1 MPTHALWPSQLVW
14 LVPMH
19 QEVRSITDG
28 TVVQQ
33 RRKAATFT
41 CLLHFWVLL
50 RLRPLEKYNH
60 CRADCQKNS
69 GVSWRRRWRLCRRQ
83 SMTSWPMSVWRR
95 RIARLSTTTP
105 PRRYTHLNVQ
115 HRCWRMSCRWRRTAS
130 RPSSAA
136 WRHTVIL
143 FHIPTPTSSTVPWQ
157 VLEDV
162 PPAADGVEALVG
174 GLAPRVL
181 TLFCSPHAD
190 IKRLAVGVMNLL
202 AAGAPPGGLGAAM
215 ETYRL
220 GLFGLARDPAPGVRR
235 AVCSGLVQ
243 LLHLQPEALVPQMR
257 DIIEYMLE
265 SSR

>member
-1 MPTHALWPSQLVW
+1 MSG
-14 LVPMH
+14 
-19 QEVRSITDG
+19 I
-28 TVVQQ
+28 
-33 RRKAATFT
+33 
-41 CLLHFWVLL
+41 
-50 RLRPLEKYNH
+50 PLH
-60 CRADCQKNS
+60 CRNAY
-69 GVSWRRRWRLCRRQ
+69 
-83 SMTSWPMSVWRR
+83 
-95 RIARLSTTTP
+95 LS
-105 PRRYTHLNVQ
+105 LACV
-115 HRCWRMSCRWRRTAS
+115 
-130 RPSSAA
+130 
-136 WRHTVIL
+136 
-143 FHIPTPTSSTVPWQ
+143 Q

-202 AAGAPPGGLGAAM
+202 AAGAPPGGLGAVM

-265 SSR
+265 SSQVSDSIQCRWVANLGKTRGAVLCTRTCWMRRWSKCANS